1 MGIPRTSIF
10 AALAVA
16 TTSGVF
22 LAHQKDTRGPAAG
35 AISGV
40 ATTKETAPRPIR
52 VTIDPAVCGQSL
64 PDESILVDEA
74 GHLANVIVTVAG
86 VKGGAPAETFV
97 SNEKCAFVPRVS
109 TVRPG
114 GSLKMS
120 SKDPM
125 LHTMH
130 AAAADGRAFF
140 NVSIPMPNITLSR
153 PLDKAGLAT
162 LSCSTHTWMR
172 GYLLVTDER
181 VAVTGRD
188 GKFQID
194 GLAPGTYE
202 LRIWH
207 EVLKAPPVKVVVKE
221 GETAAVKLTMA
232 R

>member
-1 MGIPRTSIF
+1 MGIPRASF
-10 AALAVA
+10 LAAITLAL
-16 TTSGVF
+16 TSGVF
-22 LAHQKDTRGPAAG
+22 LAHGRDAEAPAAG
-35 AISGV
+35 GISGV
-40 ATTKETAPRPIR
+40 ASTKEAAPKPIR
-52 VTIDPAVCGQSL
+52 VTIDASVCGQSL
-64 PDESILVDEA
+64 PDESITVDAA
-74 GHLANVIVTVAG
+74 GHLANVLVTVAG
-86 VKGGAPAETFV
+86 VKGSAPAETMV
-97 SNEKCAFVPRVS
+97 INDKCAFVPRVS
-109 TVRPG
+109 ILRPG

-140 NVSIPMPNITLSR
+140 NISIPMPNITLSR

-162 LSCSTHTWMR
+162 LSCSTHNWMR
-172 GYLLVTDER
+172 GFLLVTDETS
-181 VAVTGRD
+181 AVTGRD

-207 EVLKAPPVKVVVKE
+207 EALKSPPVKVVVKE
-221 GETAAVKLTMA
+221 GAITPVEITLA